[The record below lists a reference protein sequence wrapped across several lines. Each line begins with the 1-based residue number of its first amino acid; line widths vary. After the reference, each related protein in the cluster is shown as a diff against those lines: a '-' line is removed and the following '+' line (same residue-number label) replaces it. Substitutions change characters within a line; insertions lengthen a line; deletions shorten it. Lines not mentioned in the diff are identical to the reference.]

1 MPYVSATKTTSITVQ
16 AVTITLSNITKP
28 DGTAITWAKQG
39 DSVQFRGTIYI
50 DTTGWGGVPVDIYM
64 GDSATSTPTKI
75 ASGTSVSGG
84 GFTIDWTVSYGLG
97 CTTKYFRAY
106 HPGTGTWSNA
116 LSLKIAFNTDIT
128 VATNKTVY
136 APGESMTI
144 SGSLKYAKSSA
155 TDWVAL
161 AGRTVSLQILKDT
174 TVVWSGTATTG
185 SDGSY
190 SVTTTA
196 PTTAGS
202 YTVQA
207 TYAGEGLAVAGA
219 VAIAPVGIAPV
230 GIPPALSDVLPM
242 LVAIGVPLALAYA
255 ESKRLIK

>member
-1 MPYVSATKTTSITVQ
+1 MDIHGHNEGRRRLCYSASDGSFKAKCTIPYTFGCKTAEV
-16 AVTITLSNITKP
+16 
-28 DGTAITWAKQG
+28 
-39 DSVQFRGTIYI
+39 
-50 DTTGWGGVPVDIYM
+50 
-64 GDSATSTPTKI
+64 
-75 ASGTSVSGG
+75 
-84 GFTIDWTVSYGLG
+84 
-97 CTTKYFRAY
+97 RAY
-106 HPGTGTWSNA
+106 HPGTGKYSNV
-116 LSLKIAFNTDIT
+116 LGFKVAFNTDIT
-128 VATNKTVY
+128 VNTNKTTY

-144 SGSLKYAKSSA
+144 SGTLKYAKTSA
-155 TDWVAL
+155 TDWVGL